1 MFMLAFAFE
10 FSVLWVTERVGC
22 TLISAVFFS
31 THVCFEVSFEVLL
44 TSLTLHS
51 VVLPHPSSAPFSTK
65 VSIILVRL
73 SLASVPSAVT
83 VTLSRPCNDFCI
95 DALQTLR
102 ILYKDLSEAG

>member
-1 MFMLAFAFE
+1 MYSDQR
-10 FSVLWVTERVGC
+10 SVLLDSC
-22 TLISAVFFS
+22 ALKS
-31 THVCFEVSFEVLL
+31 VLKYL
-44 TSLTLHS
+44 LPSLTLHS

-73 SLASVPSAVT
+73 SMASVPSA

-95 DALQTLR
+95 DVLQTSR